1 MLSIS
6 SGVKTQL
13 DGLHA
18 LHFLRGK
25 NPNWTAFLPFLP
37 SWFKNQLDGL
47 HALHSLHGKKTQ
59 LDGLHPLPL
68 LHGEKNPN
76 LDGLPPRNRA
86 IENRLPQSYREPLTM
101 PPIHRNCS
109 GVGRRDFIQTGLA
122 ALGGLSIP
130 QLLQLKASAAEA
142 AASANP
148 AAKVAGKDVRCIFV
162 WLDGGP
168 SHYETFDPKP
178 DAPSEIRGEF
188 GTLPTKVPGVHFCDK
203 MPELAKCNDKFTVVR
218 SIAHRENNHGAGNH
232 YMMTGRPTPVPVGCG
247 AFVTFHPSFG
257 SMVSKNRALKS
268 GLPGYVSMPRMSRS
282 GGPNFLGAE
291 HSPFIIS
298 DNPNSK
304 SFSVRDVSL
313 PGEIAEN
320 QARAESR
327 LDLRRSLDQLK
338 RINDQAAEDPAVS
351 FDQYYAQGLDLVT
364 SEQAQRAFDINLE
377 DDKTRDSYGRSDFG
391 QRLLMARRLT
401 EVGVPFV
408 TVYSSG
414 WDDHRDLFKAYS
426 KNKAADLDK
435 GMAGLINDLAQ
446 RGSLDNTLVI
456 CLGEFG
462 RTPKI
467 NKDAGRDHWSFAMSV
482 LMAGAGIPG
491 GQVVG
496 ATDVKGYYASENVYA
511 PEDFAASLYTKMGI
525 DPACVLQDRS
535 NRPIQLVNNGRL
547 IKELFV

>member
-1 MLSIS
+1 MKRI
-6 SGVKTQL
+6 
-13 DGLHA
+13 
-18 LHFLRGK
+18 
-25 NPNWTAFLPFLP
+25 
-37 SWFKNQLDGL
+37 
-47 HALHSLHGKKTQ
+47 
-59 LDGLHPLPL
+59 
-68 LHGEKNPN
+68 
-76 LDGLPPRNRA
+76 
-86 IENRLPQSYREPLTM
+86 PQ
-101 PPIHRNCS
+101 RNCD
-109 GVGRRDFIQTGLA
+109 GIGRRDFIQTGLA
-122 ALGGLSIP
+122 ALGGLTLP
-130 QLLQLKASAAEA
+130 QLLQLKAGAAT
-142 AASANP
+142 SKIGLGN
-148 AAKVAGKDVRCIFV
+148 KDTRCIFV

-188 GTLPTKVPGVHFCDK
+188 GTIPTKVPGVHFCDK
-203 MPELAKCNDKFTVVR
+203 MPQLAKCNDKFTVVR
-218 SIAHRENNHGAGNH
+218 SIAHRQNNHGAGNH

-257 SMVSKNRALKS
+257 SMVSKNRSLKS

-291 HSPFIIS
+291 HSPFIIA
-298 DNPNSK
+298 DNPDSK
-304 SFSVRDVSL
+304 NFSVRDVSL
-313 PGEIAEN
+313 PGELAEN
-320 QARAESR
+320 QARVDSR
-327 LDLRRSLDQLK
+327 LHLRKSLDRLK
-338 RINDQAAEDPAVS
+338 RINDKTAEDPAIA
-351 FDQYYAQGLDLVT
+351 FDEFYTQGLDLVT
-364 SEQAQRAFDINLE
+364 SDEAQKAFDISQE
-377 DDKTRDSYGRSDFG
+377 DEKTRESYGRNDFG

-408 TVYSSG
+408 TVYNGG
-414 WDDHRDLFKAYS
+414 WDDHRGLFKAYE
-426 KNKAADLDK
+426 KDKAARLDQ
-435 GMAGLINDLAQ
+435 GMAALINDLAQ

-496 ATDVKGYYASENVYA
+496 ATDVKGYYANENVYA

-525 DPACVLQDRS
+525 DPASVLKDRA
-535 NRPIQLVNNGRL
+535 NRPVQLVNNGRL